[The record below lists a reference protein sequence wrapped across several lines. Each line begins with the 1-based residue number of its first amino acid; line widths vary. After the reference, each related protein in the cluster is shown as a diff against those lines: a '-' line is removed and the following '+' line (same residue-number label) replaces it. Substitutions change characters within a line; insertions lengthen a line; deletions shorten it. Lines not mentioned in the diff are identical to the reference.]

1 MEESDFPNNS
11 EMSIIQLCEALQ
23 KSGADFAE
31 IEGYGYVQLSLYKMA
46 VVKNV
51 WYADQ
56 MVKYKRDLA
65 RHEENMSSYNLK
77 MEDHEK
83 QMEAYEK
90 DLAAYEAEQDTR
102 DRAEKLAQLAQLTK
116 VLGLP
121 MPTAT

>member
-1 MEESDFPNNS
+1 
-11 EMSIIQLCEALQ
+11 
-23 KSGADFAE
+23 
-31 IEGYGYVQLSLYKMA
+31 
-46 VVKNV
+46 
-51 WYADQ
+51 
-56 MVKYKRDLA
+56 LA

-116 VLGLP
+116 DLGLP